1 MNICVVGA
9 GATGLVAANELV
21 KKGCKVSV
29 FEAENQHGGL
39 VRTVEVG
46 NENWKYFITIY
57 LPMMSK

>member
-29 FEAENQHGGL
+29 FEAEISMAG
-39 VRTVEVG
+39 
-46 NENWKYFITIY
+46 W
-57 LPMMSK
+57 